1 VTEQGDTSAY
11 QKMTFEQLVALLEE
25 LTARMASDDVGIEE
39 AAELYDR
46 AVVLHR
52 LAAARLEQVQARIEG
67 LGAGEPGRPAQA
79 D

>member
-1 VTEQGDTSAY
+1 
-11 QKMTFEQLVALLEE
+11 
-25 LTARMASDDVGIEE
+25 MASDDVGIEE